1 MNEVNIDLP
10 ELWKCYKATYMLVV
24 LYQYTVTPLQQ
35 ERQKAANQQTKTNN
49 NNKIQIRSEKYI
61 NKIK

>member
-10 ELWKCYKATYMLVV
+10 ELWKCYKAKYMLV

-35 ERQKAANQQTKTNN
+35 ERQKAAN
-49 NNKIQIRSEKYI
+49 
-61 NKIK
+61 

>member
-10 ELWKCYKATYMLVV
+10 ELWKCYKAKYMLVV

-35 ERQKAANQQTKTNN
+35 EREKAANQLTKTNN

>member
-10 ELWKCYKATYMLVV
+10 ELWKCYKAKYMLVV

-35 ERQKAANQQTKTNN
+35 EREKAAN
-49 NNKIQIRSEKYI
+49 
-61 NKIK
+61 

>member
-35 ERQKAANQQTKTNN
+35 ERQKAANKDKQQ
-49 NNKIQIRSEKYI
+49 
-61 NKIK
+61 